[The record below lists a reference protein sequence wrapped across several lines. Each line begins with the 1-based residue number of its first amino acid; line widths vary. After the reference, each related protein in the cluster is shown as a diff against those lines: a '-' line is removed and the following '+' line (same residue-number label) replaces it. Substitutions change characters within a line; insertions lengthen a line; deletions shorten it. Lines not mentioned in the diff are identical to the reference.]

1 MMLATSLVR
10 KVSKLHDELEGLYQE
25 MRADRKT
32 PWQFSVGEAAEFL
45 RLAMLVTR
53 DLERKVA

>member
-1 MMLATSLVR
+1 MLANNLAR
-10 KVSKLHDELEGLYQE
+10 KVSKIHDELEGLYQE

>member
-1 MMLATSLVR
+1 MLATNLVR

-32 PWQFSVGEAAEFL
+32 PGQFHIGEAAEFL
-45 RLAMLVTR
+45 RLAMLVMR

>member
-1 MMLATSLVR
+1 MFQHNLAR

-32 PWQFSVGEAAEFL
+32 PGQFSVGEAAEFL
-45 RLAMLVTR
+45 RLAMLVMR
-53 DLERKVA
+53 DLDRKVA

>member
-32 PWQFSVGEAAEFL
+32 PGQFHIGEAAEFL
-45 RLAMLVTR
+45 RLAMLVMR
-53 DLERKVA
+53 DLDRKVA

>member
-32 PWQFSVGEAAEFL
+32 PGQFHIGEAAEFL

>member
-32 PWQFSVGEAAEFL
+32 PGQFHIGEAAEFL
-45 RLAMLVTR
+45 RLAMLVMR

>member
-25 MRADRKT
+25 MRAEKRT
-32 PWQFSVGEAAEFL
+32 AVQFSIGEAADCL
-45 RLAMLVTR
+45 RLAMMAM
-53 DLERKVA
+53 ENAKRKVA

>member
-1 MMLATSLVR
+1 MMLGNNLAR

-25 MRADRKT
+25 MRADMKT
-32 PWQFSVGEAAEFL
+32 PGQFSVGEAAEFL
-45 RLAMLVTR
+45 RLAMLVMR